1 MKLKYDSP
9 VITVEELTK
18 ADVLLASGGSGSG
31 DAPTHGS
38 TIKDNAG
45 ISESTWGTLESFV

>member
-18 ADVLLASGGSGSG
+18 ADVLLASGTGSG
-31 DAPTHGS
+31 DSPTHGS
-38 TIKDNAG
+38 TIKDNVG